1 MITLQ
6 ERSVR
11 ARGAIQGS
19 LIFLQR
25 LLKRPLI
32 SAAERDFNLHSD
44 LRPLLFL
51 QVVGQSKIRFRREDQ
66 MQFAPS
72 TGLLFLV
79 SVLVLAGCEST
90 SQWSPTV
97 DTYGNSR
104 AQYLSSDMEECRSL
118 ARSSSGDTTEETVRG
133 AGIGAFAGAAGGAI
147 LGAMIGSPAR
157 GAALGAAAGAAGG
170 GAFSATQTEQQFKQ
184 AFSNC
189 MRERGHNVID

>member
-1 MITLQ
+1 MPSREAL
-6 ERSVR
+6 V
-11 ARGAIQGS
+11 
-19 LIFLQR
+19 IFATPVW
-25 LLKRPLI
+25 LLKRQLI
-32 SAAERDFNLHSD
+32 SAAERDFHFPSALG
-44 LRPLLFL
+44 PLLFL
-51 QVVGQSKIRFRREDQ
+51 QAVGQYKIRFRREDQ
-66 MQFAPS
+66 MQLAPS

-79 SVLVLAGCEST
+79 SVFVLAGCEST

-118 ARSSSGDTTEETVRG
+118 ARSASGDATEETVRG

-147 LGAMIGSPAR
+147 IGAMVGRPGR

-170 GAFSATQTEQQFKQ
+170 GAFSSTQTEQQFKQ

-189 MRERGHNVID
+189 MRERGHNVIN